1 MRPATARASPA
12 RRAPAWIIDAH
23 CHAGPGDGF
32 TGPWDTSAPLDRY
45 LIRCEAAGIGR
56 TNLLAAFHSDYAV
69 ANEEVGRIMAG
80 RPGRFFGFAFVHADR
95 DRGRIHAIVRRA
107 VIGLG
112 FCGIKVH
119 RQDARISREICDA
132 ARRFGIPV
140 LYDPMGEVTT
150 AELLAGE
157 YPDVDFVIPHLGSFA
172 DDWSAQHT
180 FCGLLADRPNLYADT
195 SGVRRFDLLER
206 AVRQAGPHKVLFGS
220 DGPWLHPGLELAK
233 IRLLR
238 LSPADESLVLAG
250 NFLRLTRAAR
260 SHHRRA
266 AATGQPAGP
275 PGPTPRDGPC
285 DLERQATWR
294 LAGGRR
300 PLEPPRAASRPPPRP
315 R

>member
-1 MRPATARASPA
+1 MRPATRGSSPA
-12 RRAPAWIIDAH
+12 RRPPAWIIDAH

-45 LIRCEAAGIGR
+45 LTRCEEAGIGR
-56 TNLLAAFHSDYAV
+56 SNLLAAFHSDYAV

-95 DRGRIHAIVRRA
+95 DQGRIHSMVRRA
-107 VIGLG
+107 VVGLG
-112 FCGIKVH
+112 FCGIKAH
-119 RQDARISREICDA
+119 RLDARISREICDT
-132 ARRFGIPV
+132 ARRFGLPV

-150 AELLAGE
+150 AELLAEE

-172 DDWSAQHT
+172 DDWSAQHA

-195 SGVRRFDLLER
+195 SGVRRFDLLEQ
-206 AVRQAGPHKVLFGS
+206 AVRGAGPHKVLFGS
-220 DGPWLHPGLELAK
+220 DGPWLHPGLELEK

-260 SHHRRA
+260 NRHRRA
-266 AATGQPAGP
+266 AATGQHAGP
-275 PGPTPRDGPC
+275 PDPTPRDGPR
-285 DLERQATWR
+285 DPERQATGR
-294 LAGGRR
+294 PAEGRR
-300 PLEPPRAASRPPPRP
+300 PLEPPRAASRRPPRP